1 MKGVQW
7 RKQMLYS
14 SGLAIAGWSI
24 IDQDVLNLDWIGWM
38 NLVSLERSFWFWN
51 NSNPSRSNKR
61 PFPSRLF
68 PYPPKKKMKRL
79 FFWPPHTSKYDTVP
93 VPLMPLPP
101 YLNLI
106 WPHNTPCS
114 LKLDDIVISALLV
127 RVAQFPSRDETNRN
141 RWSFSEVPSP
151 CSNLLYTY
159 SIYKLACIAKYM
171 CILITTFSHPSRY
184 T

>member
-1 MKGVQW
+1 MYWILIELVEWILFLWNGLFGFEIIQIHPGPTRGLFLPAFFPIHQ
-7 RKQMLYS
+7 RKK
-14 SGLAIAGWSI
+14 
-24 IDQDVLNLDWIGWM
+24 
-38 NLVSLERSFWFWN
+38 WN
-51 NSNPSRSNKR
+51 A
-61 PFPSRLF
+61 
-68 PYPPKKKMKRL
+68 L

-114 LKLDDIVISALLV
+114 LKLDDIVISALLG